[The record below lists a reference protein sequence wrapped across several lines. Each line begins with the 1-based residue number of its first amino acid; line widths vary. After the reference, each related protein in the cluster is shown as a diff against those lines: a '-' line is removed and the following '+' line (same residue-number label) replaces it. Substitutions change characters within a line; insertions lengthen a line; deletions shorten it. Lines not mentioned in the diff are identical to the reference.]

1 MPITLHP
8 KKLLDASLMMHQ
20 TKSQITSQACQHCIT
35 CASLNAVFN
44 ADPIN
49 RHKNNHGGLRPL
61 CTTYR
66 HDYVLLIGNTKGGV
80 GKTTIAVNL
89 AIARA
94 LAGRDVWLID
104 GDRQGTAQTAISIRA
119 EAGHTPGIACATYPD
134 GPTLRAQVQQQAAK
148 FDDVVIDAGGRDS
161 TALRAALVL
170 SDVLLVPFQPRSYD
184 VWALNDIAALVDEAR
199 SVRDGLRCFAVLN
212 CADPGEHSTDNAEA
226 AAAVAEVPQFE
237 YLPTPLRRRKAFSNA
252 AGAGQCVLEIKPQDG
267 KASAELD
274 ALISALF

>member
-1 MPITLHP
+1 MIIT
-8 KKLLDASLMMHQ
+8 
-20 TKSQITSQACQHCIT
+20 
-35 CASLNAVFN
+35 V
-44 ADPIN
+44 
-49 RHKNNHGGLRPL
+49 
-61 CTTYR
+61 
-66 HDYVLLIGNTKGGV
+66 GNTKGGV
-80 GKTTIAVNL
+80 GKTTLAVNL

-94 LAGRDVWLID
+94 LTGRDVWLID

-119 EAGHTPGIACATYPD
+119 EAGHSPGIACATYPD
-134 GPTLRAQVQQQAAK
+134 GPTLRGQVQQQGSK
-148 FDDVVIDAGGRDS
+148 FDDIIIDAGGRDS